1 LVFLYSILTYC
12 LQALKLQGVD
22 HYPLFQYFSVRK
34 RDKGILNPFQ
44 PLTVILLHR
53 LAVLQVYQITALC
66 FRHNCDTMKVK
77 CASMSDVA
85 VSETFNVLRNDIF
98 AFMFC
103 QEESESTLL
112 SMLQER
118 IGYLVHCKLLL
129 YNMKPVAQVQS
140 DKISEVEVVSPP
152 DSSETVTGLLIATVA
167 ERAMLSRVVPR
178 LKEVI
183 YVLQQQ
189 SSILHEIVDNL
200 FDVSVKHLTTGN
212 TRLYLDS
219 DHLAISVTT
228 FEFDKSS
235 VLDSKPAAVDRP
247 LFTSLSGDTVTELDS
262 GAVASP
268 FNEPDSDS
276 KPAAVDRNV
285 AYNREEHM
293 RQQLAEDEPD
303 SDSEPAAVD
312 RNVAYNREEHMR
324 QQLAEDDAVWNLSFL
339 KRKQQALY
347 NMFPKSPPKSF
358 TSLSGDTV
366 TESDSGAVASPFNEP
381 DSDSKPAAVNRPLFT
396 SLSGDTV
403 TESDSGAVASPFN
416 EPDSDSKP
424 AAVNRPLFTS
434 LSGDTVTES
443 DSGAVAS
450 PFNEPDSVVAMA
462 RPMSS
467 PLVKQRVTMQASAVS
482 VCCPFG
488 F

>member
-268 FNEPDSDS
+268 FS
-276 KPAAVDRNV
+276 
-285 AYNREEHM
+285 
-293 RQQLAEDEPD
+293 EPD

-416 EPDSDSKP
+416 EPDS
-424 AAVNRPLFTS
+424 
-434 LSGDTVTES
+434 
-443 DSGAVAS
+443 
-450 PFNEPDSVVAMA
+450 VVAMA